1 VLFFLIFGLP
11 HCYKALLDW
20 IVILVNF
27 LSGCLLSILVLKGQQ
42 RDIADEI
49 GLILHSLFLA
59 FIDIFRLVNNLL
71 DDLLILADK
80 LF

>member
-1 VLFFLIFGLP
+1 VFFFLIFGLP
-11 HCYKALLDW
+11 HCDKALLDG
-20 IVILVNF
+20 IIILVNF

-49 GLILHSLFLA
+49 GLILHSLFFA